1 MVGDAMVWPGSEL
14 ELSHFT
20 LLWISILKKKNHKK
34 LQLLNLKMC
43 ILFYSLL
50 DFVLA
55 SKILNYLKIT
65 YCICILKIFS
75 NFLLLNLMASDEIV
89 Y

>member
-55 SKILNYLKIT
+55 SKILNYLKI
-65 YCICILKIFS
+65 ICILKIFS